1 MRSITRSAALSLA
14 VVALTSCGGSSSPS
28 APTPPGSDFAA
39 QFDSLWNTF
48 DQQYSYFDYKH
59 IDWNA
64 LRDRFRPM
72 AIAAGD
78 QTSFI
83 NVVRQMLSALH
94 DQHVVIRNPAGAVT
108 PTYDPGYF
116 VNWDR
121 TVWLQ
126 YLNRGTWT
134 PGRGDWGHGTLNGTA
149 YIQIGAWNSGTLS
162 ANEFDA
168 AFENYRNAPR
178 LILDV
183 RMNGGGD
190 DQIAFQ
196 VAGRFA
202 TSSVTT
208 GYVKTRTGAGQS
220 DFGPLTART
229 LSPRGPWQYT
239 SPVLLLIGRHC
250 LSSNESFISA
260 MRQLPNVT
268 VVGDRTGGGSGN
280 PATFPLAGGWSYT
293 VSRWIEYTA
302 DHEVI
307 EDVGIAPQVFVP
319 ASPADFAQGRDP
331 VLDWALSSGAAA
343 TSANRREERRVQALE
358 RHAVGVLA
366 LDENSETVRAG
377 GKTRHVETVT
387 GLDRKLRGSPEFA
400 ADERRLDFRRLA
412 GDVDLHGVLD
422 TGSWNRAERR
432 AAGRRELHLRWA
444 SWRHWTEI
452 ENSTLSTDESIG
464 MRSSCSPALRDPASL

>member
-1 MRSITRSAALSLA
+1 MRSITRSAALALT
-14 VVALTSCGGSSSPS
+14 VVALGSCGGSSSPS
-28 APTPPGSDFAA
+28 GPSPPSADFAA

-78 QTSFI
+78 QASFI
-83 NVVRQMLSALH
+83 SVVREMLSTLH
-94 DQHVVIRNPAGAVT
+94 DQHLVIRNPAGGVT

-121 TVWLQ
+121 AVWQQ
-126 YLNRGTWT
+126 YIARGTWT

-149 YIQIGAWNSGTLS
+149 YIVIGAWNGTNFS
-162 ANEFDA
+162 ASDFDA
-168 AFENYRNAPR
+168 ILENYRNAPR
-178 LILDV
+178 LIIDV

-208 GYVKTRTGAGQS
+208 GYFKIRRGPGHS
-220 DFGPLTART
+220 DFGPLTTRT
-229 LSPRGPWQYT
+229 LSPRGSWQYT
-239 SPVLLLIGRHC
+239 RPVLVLIGRRC

-268 VVGDRTGGGSGN
+268 LVGDRTGGGSAN
-280 PATFPLAGGWSYT
+280 PETFPLAGGWSYT

-302 DHEVI
+302 DMEVI
-307 EDVGIAPQVFVP
+307 EDVGIAPQVVVP

-331 VLDWALSSGAAA
+331 VLDWALSSAEAA
-343 TSANRREERRVQALE
+343 TSAYRREEWRVHALE
-358 RHAVGVLA
+358 RHAVGVLP
-366 LDENSETVRAG
+366 LDENPEAVRA
-377 GKTRHVETVT
+377 R
-387 GLDRKLRGSPEFA
+387 
-400 ADERRLDFRRLA
+400 
-412 GDVDLHGVLD
+412 
-422 TGSWNRAERR
+422 
-432 AAGRRELHLRWA
+432 
-444 SWRHWTEI
+444 
-452 ENSTLSTDESIG
+452 STP
-464 MRSSCSPALRDPASL
+464 R

>member
-1 MRSITRSAALSLA
+1 MRPITRSAALVLT

-28 APTPPGSDFAA
+28 APSPPSSDFAA
-39 QFDSLWNTF
+39 QFDSLWTTF

-64 LRDRFRPM
+64 LKDRFRPM

-83 NVVRQMLSALH
+83 GVVQQMLSALH
-94 DQHVVIRNPAGAVT
+94 DQHVVIRSPAGAVT

-134 PGRGDWGHGTLNGTA
+134 QVRADWGHGTLNGTA
-149 YIQIGAWNSGTLS
+149 YIQIGAWNSTS
-162 ANEFDA
+162 VTASDFDA
-168 AFENYRNAPR
+168 ALENYRNAPR

-208 GYVKTRTGAGQS
+208 GYVKTRTGPGHS

-229 LSPRGPWQYT
+229 LSPRGAWQFT
-239 SPVLLLIGRHC
+239 RPVLLLIGRHC

-268 VVGDRTGGGSGN
+268 LVGDRTGGGSGS

-302 DHEVI
+302 EHEVI
-307 EDVGIAPQVFVP
+307 EDVGIAPQVSVP

-331 VLDWALSSGAAA
+331 VLDWALSSAAA
-343 TSANRREERRVQALE
+343 VALAYRREEWRVNALE

-366 LDENSETVRAG
+366 LDENPEAVRAR
-377 GKTRHVETVT
+377 GKAGPVETVT
-387 GLDRKLRGSPEFA
+387 
-400 ADERRLDFRRLA
+400 
-412 GDVDLHGVLD
+412 VLQ
-422 TGSWNRAERR
+422 R
-432 AAGRRELHLRWA
+432 
-444 SWRHWTEI
+444 
-452 ENSTLSTDESIG
+452 
-464 MRSSCSPALRDPASL
+464 

>member
-1 MRSITRSAALSLA
+1 MRSITRSAVLSLA

-28 APTPPGSDFAA
+28 APSPPSSDFAA

-64 LRDRFRPM
+64 LRERFRPM

-78 QTSFI
+78 QAAFI
-83 NVVRQMLSALH
+83 GVVRQMLSALH

-108 PTYDPGYF
+108 TTFDPGYF

-121 TVWLQ
+121 TVWQQ
-126 YLNRGTWT
+126 YLGRGTWT
-134 PGRGDWGHGTLNGTA
+134 QGRGDWGHGILSGTA
-149 YIQIGAWNSGTLS
+149 YIQIGGWNGSILS

-168 AFENYRNAPR
+168 ALENYRNAPR

-208 GYVKTRTGAGQS
+208 GYVKTRTGPGHS

-229 LSPRGPWQYT
+229 LSPRGAWQFT
-239 SPVLLLIGRHC
+239 RPVLLLIGRQC

-302 DHEVI
+302 DMEVI
-307 EDVGIAPQVFVP
+307 EDVGIAPQVVVP

-331 VLDWALSSGAAA
+331 VLDWALSSAEAV
-343 TSANRREERRVQALE
+343 TSAYRREEWRVQALE
-358 RHAVGVLA
+358 GHAVGVLP
-366 LDENSETVRAG
+366 LDENPEAVRARS
-377 GKTRHVETVT
+377 KTR
-387 GLDRKLRGSPEFA
+387 
-400 ADERRLDFRRLA
+400 
-412 GDVDLHGVLD
+412 
-422 TGSWNRAERR
+422 
-432 AAGRRELHLRWA
+432 
-444 SWRHWTEI
+444 
-452 ENSTLSTDESIG
+452 
-464 MRSSCSPALRDPASL
+464 